1 VDHVVRGRLERERNA
16 WLCTLRPNGTP
27 HLTPVWFVFANDT
40 WWISSGEWNRKI
52 VHLAADPRVSLA
64 LEDGVS
70 PVVAEGKA
78 ILHRDRGEFPP
89 EIVAAFADKYD
100 GWDITQP
107 EKAGERVL
115 VEVPVS
121 RWLLAGTAQ

>member
-1 VDHVVRGRLERERNA
+1 MRERFERERNA

-27 HLTPVWFVFANDT
+27 HLTPVWFVFVNDA
-40 WWISSGEWNRKI
+40 WWVSSGEWNRKI
-52 VHLAADPRVSLA
+52 VHLAADPRVSIA
-64 LEDGVS
+64 LEDAVS

-78 ILHRDRGEFPP
+78 IIHRGDFPR

-100 GWDITQP
+100 GWDINRP

-115 VEVPVS
+115 VEIPAS
-121 RWLLAGTAQ
+121 RWLLAGSAQ

>member
-1 VDHVVRGRLERERNA
+1 MRERLERDRIA
-16 WLCTLRPNGTP
+16 WLCTLRPDGTP
-27 HLTPVWFVFANDT
+27 HQTPVWFVFADDT
-40 WWISSGEWNRKI
+40 WWISSGERNRKI

-64 LEDGVS
+64 LPDGVS

-78 ILHRDRGEFPP
+78 VLHRDHFPP
-89 EIVAAFADKYD
+89 QIVAAFAAKYE
-100 GWDITQP
+100 GWDITAP

-115 VEVPVS
+115 VEIPVS